1 MKIGL
6 FSDTFEPEINGVASS
21 ISTLKNELEKN
32 NHEVFV
38 ITTKHGLFDIEFNDN
53 ILRLPGIE
61 LNWLYGYVLTSPMHF
76 LAIKKIKDMQLDII
90 HAHTEFGVGIFSRIV
105 AKHLNIPLV
114 STYHTTYEDYTHYV
128 NKFNFKR
135 VDVVAKKAVSSL
147 SKLYSQ
153 SSVAMIAPSQ
163 KTKDMLQGYNI
174 KTDIKV
180 IPTGLD
186 LVKFN
191 KNQSTNLQI
200 KEIREKFNFTK
211 EDFVVV
217 FVGRI
222 AKEKSI
228 DIVIDGFS
236 EIAKINKNIKLLIVG
251 DGPEKIEL
259 ESKVDSLD
267 LNDQIYFAGKVPSN
281 QVPSYYHSCQAFVSA
296 SLTETQGMTY
306 IEALAS
312 ELIVFA
318 RHDEVIKDLIVE
330 DKTGYLFTD
339 CQEFAA
345 KVIKYAKLC
354 NLDKEIMKKQAI
366 EKVEKYDSNV
376 FYNRVIE
383 LYEKAII
390 TYNDYYMVN
399 SIKDKDGYV
408 ELKLKKNDESFKV
421 CVHFDTYLN
430 LNIRK
435 NTMLSDEDYNELLEQ
450 ETLVLLYEKC
460 LRKLAIKDRT
470 RKEMYDWITQK
481 FDLNIKDIN
490 DIIELLETKG
500 YIDDRKYAYSAVF
513 NFKKNLVGEI
523 KIFRELKKKGVS
535 VDIIDEA
542 IKDSYDTELE
552 MKNAIKFAE
561 KINSSN
567 RNVSNQKMKDI
578 IRQKLINNG
587 FNHEVCSK
595 VIEILSIEK
604 DEKNERSNLAS
615 IATKAKKR
623 YSHKYCGVEL
633 RNRVFRYCSSQRF
646 ESSDIFVV
654 LSEMEWEDE

>member
-191 KNQSTNLQI
+191 KNQSTDLQI

-236 EIAKINKNIKLLIVG
+236 EIVKTNKNIKLLIVG
-251 DGPEKIEL
+251 DGPEKTEL
-259 ESKVDSLD
+259 ESKVDSLK

-330 DKTGYLFTD
+330 DETGYLFTN

-345 KVIKYAKLC
+345 KVIKYEKLC

-408 ELKLKKNDESFKV
+408 ELKLKKNDENFKV

-435 NTMLSDEDYNELLEQ
+435 NTMLSDEDYSELLEQ

-500 YIDDRKYAYSAVF
+500 YIDDRKYAYGAVF

-615 IATKAKKR
+615 IAIKAKKR
-623 YSHKYCGVEL
+623 YAHKYCGVEL